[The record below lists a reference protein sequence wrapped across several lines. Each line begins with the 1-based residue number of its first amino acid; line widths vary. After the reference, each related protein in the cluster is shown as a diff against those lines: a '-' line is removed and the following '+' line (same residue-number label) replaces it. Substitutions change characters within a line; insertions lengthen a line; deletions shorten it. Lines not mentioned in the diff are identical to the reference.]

1 MRYLSLVVLG
11 AVLAGC
17 GGSGG
22 PAPDTAASPPRRAPT
37 LVSFQRNG
45 GMVATLD
52 AVLVRTD
59 GWTRSDKRYGGAGR
73 RYEDFHLRADMLA
86 RLRAQLARLPARP
99 PRARAGA
106 AQAPTYLVRYRS
118 TTYYARGG
126 AVPHAL
132 RPAIATLQAIV
143 DGGGR

>member
-1 MRYLSLVVLG
+1 MRYLPLVALA

-17 GGSGG
+17 GGGASG
-22 PAPDTAASPPRRAPT
+22 APRHVAAARAAPT
-37 LVSFQRNG
+37 LVAFQRNG
-45 GMVATLD
+45 GTVATLD

-73 RYEDFHLRADMLA
+73 RYEDFHLRSDMLA
-86 RLRAQLARLPARP
+86 RLRVQLARLPSRP

-106 AQAPTYLVRYRS
+106 AQAPTYLVRYRG